1 MVLKALKSELAL
13 PSHTFATLLVCT
25 PYLDCICV
33 IHDAAGTTS
42 QSMTSATS
50 SPFFAV
56 TQGTEADI
64 EIDRRAKCLL
74 LDDRDR

>member
-33 IHDAAGTTS
+33 TQPAAGMRS
-42 QSMTSATS
+42 ESSMAGMRQIVITCGYVSCAK
-50 SPFFAV
+50 AV
-56 TQGTEADI
+56 TRKYG
-64 EIDRRAKCLL
+64 RKVG
-74 LDDRDR
+74 